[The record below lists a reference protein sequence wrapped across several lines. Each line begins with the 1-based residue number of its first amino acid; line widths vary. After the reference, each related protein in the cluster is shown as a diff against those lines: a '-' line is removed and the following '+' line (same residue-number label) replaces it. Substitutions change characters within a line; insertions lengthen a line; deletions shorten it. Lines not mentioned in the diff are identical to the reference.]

1 VKYTRRPSRLT
12 STICG
17 PPFKGSPGFVI
28 SFVRSVRED
37 VAAVFE
43 NDPAARSYFEVLF
56 CYRRLHAV
64 WAHHLTY
71 WLWQHHFR

>member
-1 VKYTRRPSRLT
+1 M
-12 STICG
+12 
-17 PPFKGSPGFVI
+17 I